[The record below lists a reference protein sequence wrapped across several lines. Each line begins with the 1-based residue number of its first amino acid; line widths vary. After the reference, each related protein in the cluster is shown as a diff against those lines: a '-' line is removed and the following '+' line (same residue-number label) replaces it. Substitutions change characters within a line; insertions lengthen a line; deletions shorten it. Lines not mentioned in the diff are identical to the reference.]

1 MNSEHFTPTYWDPAL
16 WTQPESPNALF
27 FPPSDFYTGDGA
39 FNTASAGLVAASSP
53 NAYSPTETIDTFL
66 LCQQPT
72 SLDNESI
79 WASTFE
85 LPLDFGYNPY
95 SGNHC
100 TIISTDTAADTAHYI
115 SDFEFQTY
123 SSEF

>member
-1 MNSEHFTPTYWDPAL
+1 MANSEHFTPTYWDPAL
-16 WTQPESPNALF
+16 WTQPESPNAFF
-27 FPPSDFYTGDGA
+27 FPPSDFYTGDDV
-39 FNTASAGLVAASSP
+39 FNNANAELVASSP
-53 NAYSPTETIDTFL
+53 NAYSPTETIDPFL

-72 SLDNESI
+72 NLDNEFI
-79 WASTFE
+79 WSSTFE

-100 TIISTDTAADTAHYI
+100 TIISTETAADTYI

-123 SSEF
+123 TNEF